1 MATLALRAQH
11 ATSGPAN
18 IPFATSSSMASEQV
32 AQARPNHDGNAIS
45 EAHPGH
51 SLFDASETR
60 FLTDSLSSADTF
72 DPFTIGAPGFKVP
85 SVLPPNLGGMG
96 APPRGANPN
105 GGSYQASMPT
115 SATAGPSNY
124 YTMPS
129 ASAQASSSQPRASMG
144 LAGQNWEKS
153 AHRPSLFDP
162 QWLNATA
169 AANGGNSSAERS
181 SFSSA
186 GQSMGMASGGEG
198 SKAGEGSGSGSNTPV
213 GSGQRGAYGKDR
225 AWQLEQL
232 EALQAERDKYLAH
245 ARSGSAS
252 QAHTPQISRHPIYQ
266 LNAGQQAPYAGDG
279 SDGVPDYP
287 PGPHGQAYAAALA
300 KYGVQPPSHFGAT
313 ASAPGGY
320 VPQASGPSHPAG
332 PHFQPAPGGASF
344 VGGQAHSYNAPP
356 GSQHMWPQRSGSDSG
371 RQPSNL
377 GMLGLSFPSTHS
389 FPAAPGQAAPAS
401 AQHFHPSE
409 QGAQSWQSGTPNR
422 STSLHRAGA
431 GAAVSTHALPGSK
444 SNEIAES
451 AGGQPRGRSSE
462 VKGSQREAQSSDSF
476 AKRAQA
482 FLESSP
488 SRAAPP
494 APMPPPVSIDV
505 QKGLE
510 SIPSTLRATFHS
522 TPFEKLQ
529 PHLEMLREQR
539 RAGLLKKCDSKRPGG
554 SAEVD
559 ADEEGGPS
567 KASSSAAASAAKK
580 EKGAPHVLLTDA
592 EKKANHI
599 ASEQKR
605 RANIR
610 KGYEMLCDLV
620 PNLREALGA
629 EASAA
634 AAAEKSRDGS
644 SMDTD
649 PSPAPAASKK
659 KEGWEVG
666 GEKIDGRAGPRSEAI
681 VLHET
686 VEYVRQRLEEHQ
698 ALVIRQQ
705 AARKA
710 VAARYGAD
718 ISIAISQTRSEQ
730 PAAPKSK
737 SKKAKS

>member
-1 MATLALRAQH
+1 
-11 ATSGPAN
+11 
-18 IPFATSSSMASEQV
+18 MASEQV

-45 EAHPGH
+45 EAHSGH

-96 APPRGANPN
+96 APPRSANPN
-105 GGSYQASMPT
+105 GGSYEASMST

-129 ASAQASSSQPRASMG
+129 VSAQASSSQPRASMG

-169 AANGGNSSAERS
+169 AANGDNSSAERS

-186 GQSMGMASGGEG
+186 DQSMGMASGGEG

-225 AWQLEQL
+225 AWQLAQL

-245 ARSGSAS
+245 TRSGS
-252 QAHTPQISRHPIYQ
+252 
-266 LNAGQQAPYAGDG
+266 
-279 SDGVPDYP
+279 
-287 PGPHGQAYAAALA
+287 
-300 KYGVQPPSHFGAT
+300 
-313 ASAPGGY
+313 
-320 VPQASGPSHPAG
+320 
-332 PHFQPAPGGASF
+332 
-344 VGGQAHSYNAPP
+344 
-356 GSQHMWPQRSGSDSG
+356 G
-371 RQPSNL
+371 R
-377 GMLGLSFPSTHS
+377 
-389 FPAAPGQAAPAS
+389 
-401 AQHFHPSE
+401 
-409 QGAQSWQSGTPNR
+409 
-422 STSLHRAGA
+422 
-431 GAAVSTHALPGSK
+431 
-444 SNEIAES
+444 
-451 AGGQPRGRSSE
+451 
-462 VKGSQREAQSSDSF
+462 
-476 AKRAQA
+476 
-482 FLESSP
+482 
-488 SRAAPP
+488 
-494 APMPPPVSIDV
+494 
-505 QKGLE
+505 LE

-539 RAGLLKKCDSKRPGG
+539 RAGLLKKCDSKRLGG

-559 ADEEGGPS
+559 ADEEGGSS

-634 AAAEKSRDGS
+634 EKSRDGS

-649 PSPAPAASKK
+649 PSPAPAAASKK

-718 ISIAISQTRSEQ
+718 ISIAMPQARSEHT
-730 PAAPKSK
+730 AAPKSK